1 MITVE
6 KLNQFG
12 ADTQDGISR
21 CMGMDSL
28 YLKLVGMAPDEKN
41 FDLLK
46 DAIEAN
52 NLDQAFEAAHALK
65 GVMANLSLTPLSEKV
80 IEITELLRKRT
91 ETDYGP
97 LLKDILDLRDKLR
110 ELCSD

>member
-6 KLNQFG
+6 KLNEFG
-12 ADTQDGISR
+12 ADTKDGISR
-21 CMGMDSL
+21 CMGMESL

-46 DAIEAN
+46 ESIEEN
-52 NLDQAFEAAHALK
+52 DLDRAFEAAHALK
-65 GVMANLSLTPLSEKV
+65 GVMANLSLTPVSEKV
-80 IEITELLRKRT
+80 SEITELLRGRT

-97 LLKDILDLRDKLR
+97 LLNEILDLREKLK
-110 ELCSD
+110 ELCAD

>member
-28 YLKLVGMAPDEKN
+28 YLKLVGMTPDEKN

-110 ELCSD
+110 ELCAD